1 MAIPHKKPGELIDIR
16 PLGSNLHSTTS
27 STLIRAEHIE
37 IFRFVLLAGK
47 TTPEHTAAGAITIQC
62 MEGAVQLDAF
72 GRRQVLY
79 PGSLV
84 YLIDAE
90 PHTVT
95 ALEDS
100 SLLITILLHRV

>member
-1 MAIPHKKPGELIDIR
+1 MAITHKAPGELIDIR
-16 PLGSNLHSTTS
+16 PLGSDLHSTIS

-37 IFRFVLLAGK
+37 VFRFILLAGK

-62 MEGAVQLDAF
+62 IEGAVQLDALE
-72 GRRQVLY
+72 RSQVLY

-84 YLIDAE
+84 YLVDAE
-90 PHTVT
+90 PHAVT

-100 SLLITILLHRV
+100 VLLITVLLHRV